1 MGCRPQLDPMVKPVD
16 NAGMAQDD
24 LTKPDWIESL
34 RIAASFLTRIPVGQ
48 TDDVP
53 LARATTVFPLIGALV
68 GLVGGLAYVVAYW
81 IGLGP
86 RLSAVLAL
94 LVLMVVTGALHD
106 DGLADVADGLG
117 VHGARERKLEA
128 MRDSRIGAFGVIAL
142 VLGLSARIGALA
154 AIGSPE
160 LVLLAMVAAGALSR
174 SLIVIAMRMMPNAR
188 QDGLGAR
195 AGTPDFAEAM
205 VALLIGLAIT
215 IAMLFPW
222 AWVLALVFGAIAVVL
237 MALVARRAFGGQTGD
252 VLGAIQIVAEI
263 GVLAAVVVAH

>member
-1 MGCRPQLDPMVKPVD
+1 MAKPVD
-16 NAGMAQDD
+16 NPVMAQDN
-24 LTKPDWIESL
+24 LTKPDWIECL

-53 LARATTVFPLIGALV
+53 LARATPVFPLIGAV
-68 GLVGGLAYVVAYW
+68 IGLIGGLAYLVAHW

-86 RLSAVLAL
+86 WLSAVLAL

-117 VHGARERKLEA
+117 VHGERDRRLEA

-142 VLGLSARIGALA
+142 VLSLCARIGALA
-154 AIGSPE
+154 VIGKPG
-160 LVLLAMVAAGALSR
+160 LVLLALVAAGAFSR
-174 SLIVIAMRMMPNAR
+174 SLIVIAMRMMPPAR

-195 AGTPDFAEAM
+195 AGTPDFAEAV
-205 VALLIGLAIT
+205 VALVIGVAIT

-222 AWVLALVFGAIAVVL
+222 AWIPALVFAGVAAAL

-263 GVLAAVVVAH
+263 GVLAAVVAAH